1 MPPAA
6 AHLEEAALAIAQALH
21 AGLGGGAGGFHPAG
35 EGELGVSLCDYPNL
49 PEQERN
55 KAEARYARVLERQLG
70 SAEQVSETLSL
81 VQGLED
87 MPPEEISED
96 AKLAFTGV
104 VTQGDGEGGFLHV
117 HGSRDE
123 DDDWRNIQY

>member
-1 MPPAA
+1 MDMQ
-6 AHLEEAALAIAQALH
+6 EAA
-21 AGLGGGAGGFHPAG
+21 FT
-35 EGELGVSLCDYPNL
+35 VTLCDYPNL

-55 KAEARYARVLERQLG
+55 KAEARSARVLERQLG

-96 AKLAFTGV
+96 AKLAFTRWMKAARAATEAGM
-104 VTQGDGEGGFLHV
+104 QGLGDGECSFFEVRRG
-117 HGSRDE
+117 
-123 DDDWRNIQY
+123 WRH